1 MYPTEK
7 GAAPY
12 RYYVLD
18 CFVGLSPAAPNGG
31 TAVVIAA
38 DIFTKWP
45 EYCILA
51 HLDSYHV
58 AAFIH
63 EYIVCRYGVPT
74 RLRED
79 RGSEFKGEVIRYC
92 KSMGIALTTIATQN
106 PRANGMAERMVA
118 TIKSGI
124 RRCMTACPE

>member
-1 MYPTEK
+1 M
-7 GAAPY
+7 
-12 RYYVLD
+12 
-18 CFVGLSPAAPNGG
+18 
-31 TAVVIAA
+31 VIAA

-74 RLRED
+74 LLRVD